1 MGQPRRRY
9 IPAAA
14 YDWLLP
20 LYDPLQR
27 WLVREDSVKRPLIQ
41 GAEILPGH
49 RVLDIGCGTATLTIL
64 IKRLHPEAEVIG
76 LDPDPKALAIAERK
90 CKQARVQ
97 VHFDQGFSDE
107 LPFPDASLDRVLS
120 SFMFHHLTRDE
131 KLQTLRE
138 VQRVLQPGGSFH
150 LLDFGKPRSRFGLSL
165 ARLLHRGERTRD
177 NIEGRLLFFMRDTGF
192 SDPEETAHRGTLFG
206 SVSYYRGA
214 KPAAPT
220 MAGAV

>member
-64 IKRLHPEAEVIG
+64 IKRLHFEGVGFVWSGTAEGFHARAYLPQKGG
-76 LDPDPKALAIAERK
+76 LCQALPCHA
-90 CKQARVQ
+90 
-97 VHFDQGFSDE
+97 
-107 LPFPDASLDRVLS
+107 
-120 SFMFHHLTRDE
+120 MY
-131 KLQTLRE
+131 
-138 VQRVLQPGGSFH
+138 
-150 LLDFGKPRSRFGLSL
+150 
-165 ARLLHRGERTRD
+165 
-177 NIEGRLLFFMRDTGF
+177 M
-192 SDPEETAHRGTLFG
+192 
-206 SVSYYRGA
+206 
-214 KPAAPT
+214 
-220 MAGAV
+220 